1 MMCSRTQSQPA
12 KPSRRSRGAPGE
24 KNVVKEGGGGRK
36 VKKGRHKSSLGM
48 FLLRLLSMERAP
60 GIKRRHV

>member
-1 MMCSRTQSQPA
+1 MCSRTRSQPA
-12 KPSRRSRGAPGE
+12 KPSRCSRDALGE
-24 KNVVKEGGGGRK
+24 KDVVKEGGGGRK
-36 VKKGRHKSSLGM
+36 VKKEGHKSSLGM